1 MSANIVYFTSHACTQ
16 AYKRNAQFDVNNRV
30 AFDISKDFAYITTE
44 YRYEDANT
52 FDYYIERVS
61 KEIIC
66 VAKKQRN
73 VSTVLTNGTNYM
85 RLFHM
90 YNNKHHTHYVR
101 DTAKAQFIRHNKC
114 K

>member
-1 MSANIVYFTSHACTQ
+1 MSDIVYFSSHACTQ
-16 AYKRNAQFDVNNRV
+16 ALKRDAQFDVQKYV
-30 AFDISKDFAYITTE
+30 AFDISKDFTYITTE
-44 YRYEDANT
+44 YRYQDANT

-90 YNNKHHTHYVR
+90 YNNKQCTHYVR
-101 DTAKAQFIRHNKC
+101 DTVKAKFVKFNK

>member
-16 AYKRNAQFDVNNRV
+16 AYKRDAQFNVNNRV

-44 YRYEDANT
+44 YRYQNANT

-66 VAKKQRN
+66 VAQKQRD
-73 VSTVLTNGTNYM
+73 VSTVLTNGSNYM
-85 RLFHM
+85 RLFRI
-90 YNNKHHTHYVR
+90 YNSKQRTHYSR
-101 DTAKAQFIRHNKC
+101 DTAKAKFVKFNK